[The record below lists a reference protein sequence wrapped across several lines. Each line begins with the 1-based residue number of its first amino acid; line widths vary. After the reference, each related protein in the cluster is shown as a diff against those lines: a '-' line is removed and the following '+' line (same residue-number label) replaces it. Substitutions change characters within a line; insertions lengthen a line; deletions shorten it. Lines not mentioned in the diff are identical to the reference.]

1 MAAEHQVLTFALAIY
16 VGFTLTGFFN
26 SLARDIVLP
35 LLAPL
40 SSTDTGIAKLY
51 VQVGSIK
58 INIGD
63 VIVNTINL
71 LVVFAVVSFVLPY
84 IREYVPSP
92 ARR

>member
-1 MAAEHQVLTFALAIY
+1 MAAESQVLTFALAIY
-16 VGFTLTGFFN
+16 VGFTLSAFFN

-35 LLAPL
+35 LMSPLA
-40 SSTDTGIAKLY
+40 STESGIAKLY
-51 VQVGSIK
+51 IQFGSAK

-84 IREYVPSP
+84 IREYVPS
-92 ARR
+92 AGRR